1 MSIKF
6 QKDRPE
12 LQAFERSWDE
22 RWLKFNWQDIPFD
35 KLLVTES
42 QWETFDIN
50 HVIEILNNFHPAI
63 MRACSV
69 AEIDGK
75 FYLWEGQHTATA
87 AYILGLDR
95 IHCGVYKCEDM
106 QFKNI
111 SCVEKFTSSQMADLI
126 KRFMDDTGAK
136 TMEDVIELIKVPDY
150 DV

>member
-1 MSIKF
+1 MSTKL

-12 LQAFERSWDE
+12 LSAFERTWDE
-22 RWLKFNWQDIPFD
+22 RWLKFQWLDIPFD

-50 HVIEILNNFHPAI
+50 HVIDILNNFLPAI

-69 AEIDGK
+69 ADIDGK

-87 AYILGLDR
+87 AYIMGLDR
-95 IHCGVYKCEDM
+95 IHCGVFKCEDM
-106 QFKNI
+106 RFKDVA
-111 SCVEKFTSSQMADLI
+111 CVEKFTNNQIADLI
-126 KRFMDDTGAK
+126 SMFMEETGA
-136 TMEDVIELIKVPDY
+136 TSMEEVKQLIKVPDY